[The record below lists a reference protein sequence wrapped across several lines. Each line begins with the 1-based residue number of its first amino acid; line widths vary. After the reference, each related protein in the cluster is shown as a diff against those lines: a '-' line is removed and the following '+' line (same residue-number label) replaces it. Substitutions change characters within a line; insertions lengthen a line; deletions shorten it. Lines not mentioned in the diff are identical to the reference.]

1 MCVACC
7 HIYAYVQPSCSQHY
21 DKNADV
27 ICQLNQFYDITDKKN
42 TRLFRFQIVYRWRH
56 REKRHAACKDDVFI
70 PLNYWWINHHAVKAY
85 VGRRCCLMPW
95 PLLLRMHWI
104 RHCHSTLSPYFTL
117 NYLTLLSPYITW
129 NYVATLCRHTLHE
142 IMSPYLSPYM
152 KLCHHTLSPYFTWN
166 YVTILCRHTW
176 NYVTILCRHILHEI
190 VTILCRHIL
199 HEIRSPHSVALLYMK
214 LCHHT
219 LSPYFTWNYV
229 TILCRHTLHKIT
241 SQYSVAILFI
251 Q

>member
-152 KLCHHTLSPYFTWN
+152 KLCHHTLSPYFTRN
-166 YVTILCRHTW
+166 YVTTLCRLT
-176 NYVTILCRHILHEI
+176 LHEI
-190 VTILCRHIL
+190 MSQYSVAILCIKLRHNT
-199 HEIRSPHSVALLYMK
+199 LL
-214 LCHHT
+214 
-219 LSPYFTWNYV
+219 PYFTWNYV
-229 TILCRHTLHKIT
+229 TILCRHTLHEIM
-241 SQYSVAILFI
+241 SPHSVAILYMKLCHNTLSPYFA
-251 Q
+251 